1 MKKLTKS
8 YNKMICGVCA
18 GIGEYFGIDATVI
31 RLVWAVLSVA
41 SFGTGLLAYIIA
53 AIIMPE
59 AQAGAVKSGCFSDF

>member
-18 GIGEYFGIDATVI
+18 GIGEYFGVDATVI
-31 RLVWAVLSVA
+31 RLIWVILSIMSLGSGIV
-41 SFGTGLLAYIIA
+41 AYIIA

-59 AQAGAVKSGCFSDF
+59 A